1 MTIVTTKIITVLRM
15 VMKPIIMMK
24 ISDNNDNNDDSGR

>member
-1 MTIVTTKIITVLRM
+1 MTIITMKIITVLRM
-15 VMKPIIMMK
+15 VMKLIIMMK